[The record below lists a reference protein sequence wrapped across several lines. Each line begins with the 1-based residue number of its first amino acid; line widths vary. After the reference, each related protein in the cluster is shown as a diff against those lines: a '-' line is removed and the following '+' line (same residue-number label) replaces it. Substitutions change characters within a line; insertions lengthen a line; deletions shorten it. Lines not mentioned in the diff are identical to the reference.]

1 MNDVTFHKDDVL
13 DLALKYER
21 TASLEGHVL
30 YFVCDLLGVSSDT
43 LAEMLDEYNKR

>member
-1 MNDVTFHKDDVL
+1 MNEITLHKDDIL

-21 TASLEGHVL
+21 EASLEGQVL

-43 LAEMLDEYNKR
+43 LYDMLDAYSKK